1 MVVLVLSL
9 ACDLPAGRCGDCMA
23 ACTALVTAA
32 VSVAVKAP
40 ISMFVL
46 GSVADSGGTVVAV
59 EAEGIVRARLG
70 RPREVLP
77 DAGRLREGIAFRRCC

>member
-1 MVVLVLSL
+1 MVLVLSQ
-9 ACDLPAGRCGDCMA
+9 ACDLPAGRWGDCMA
-23 ACTALVTAA
+23 ACIALVTAA

-46 GSVADSGGTVVAV
+46 GSVADSGGKVVAV

-77 DAGRLREGIAFRRCC
+77 NAGRLREGVVKFN

>member
-1 MVVLVLSL
+1 MLSL

-46 GSVADSGGTVVAV
+46 GSVAGSG
-59 EAEGIVRARLG
+59 EQSLLSKPRASFEHVWDDR
-70 RPREVLP
+70 V
-77 DAGRLREGIAFRRCC
+77 RCCRTPGAYEKA